1 MKKNYW
7 LYIALS
13 LLSIILLILL
23 FEVINVSNKKNN
35 IEIRCAGEL
44 TSRRKV
50 NNTDLA
56 NLNEKFFLFLYDN
69 GTGFLTQKGVLSIG
83 NKNYIMDREV
93 NVNYTDFDKD
103 HIYTFQ
109 IINVKLRANDN
120 IPSTV
125 ETIFPI
131 LGRVPLSSYLNITS
145 VDKDLYI
152 FNELSGPLF
161 LCKRF

>member
-1 MKKNYW
+1 
-7 LYIALS
+7 
-13 LLSIILLILL
+13 
-23 FEVINVSNKKNN
+23 
-35 IEIRCAGEL
+35 
-44 TSRRKV
+44 
-50 NNTDLA
+50 
-56 NLNEKFFLFLYDN
+56 
-69 GTGFLTQKGVLSIG
+69 
-83 NKNYIMDREV
+83 MDREV

-103 HIYTFQ
+103 YIYTFQ

-152 FNELSGPLF
+152 FNELSGPFF